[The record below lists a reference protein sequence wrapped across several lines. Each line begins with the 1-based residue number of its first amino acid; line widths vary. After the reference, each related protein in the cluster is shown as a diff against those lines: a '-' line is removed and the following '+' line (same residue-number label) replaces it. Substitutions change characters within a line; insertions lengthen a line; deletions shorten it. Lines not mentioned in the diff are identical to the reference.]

1 MKPNG
6 LKFDQYPEII
16 DVTQMAQL
24 LGIGRNQAY
33 RLINENIIPH
43 RDIGRQHRIAKANII
58 KYIMGEG
65 EANEE

>member
-1 MKPNG
+1 MEKLFSN
-6 LKFDQYPEII
+6 YPDILN
-16 DVTQMAQL
+16 VTEMAQM

-33 RLINENIIPH
+33 RLIKENIIPH

-65 EANEE
+65 EENEE